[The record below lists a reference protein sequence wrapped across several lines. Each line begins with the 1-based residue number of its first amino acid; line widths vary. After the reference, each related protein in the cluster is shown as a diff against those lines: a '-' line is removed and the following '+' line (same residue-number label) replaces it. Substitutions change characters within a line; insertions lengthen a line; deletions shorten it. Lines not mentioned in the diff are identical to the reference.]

1 MEFKDIFVRV
11 CWLQERDANYGC
23 LIGEGT
29 NWKGKG
35 KWAMKGRI
43 RATQGSRTGGVML
56 PLGCSIPTSLC

>member
-1 MEFKDIFVRV
+1 MEFKDLYVRV
-11 CWLQERDANYGC
+11 WWLQIEMPIMAA